1 MADLYSKEKRSYLM
15 SRIRSQNTKPEM
27 IVRKF
32 LFSKGF
38 RYRVNVKKLPGS
50 PDIVLRKYRTAIF
63 IHGCFW
69 HGHENCKIA
78 HIPKTRREWWE
89 KKINRNI
96 ERDGDTRA
104 KLKAMG
110 WRTMVVWECQL
121 APKQQAATLEGIANS
136 LYKVYLEDHKKNKAQ
151 PYIRQGQ
158 EGDLPMVAEEGTP
171 YNPTH

>member
-1 MADLYSKEKRSYLM
+1 MADLYPKEKRSYLM
-15 SRIRSQNTKPEM
+15 SRIRSQNTRPEM

-50 PDIVLRKYRTAIF
+50 PDIVLRKYRTVLF

-78 HIPKTRREWWE
+78 HIPKTRTEWWK

-96 ERDGDTRA
+96 ERDGNTRA
-104 KLKAMG
+104 ELKKMG

-121 APKQQAATLEGIANS
+121 APKQRASTLQGIVD
-136 LYKVYLEDHKKNKAQ
+136 LLDKVYLEDRKKTKTT
-151 PYIRQGQ
+151 PYFVGDK
-158 EGDLPMVAEEGTP
+158 EGGLPMVAEEGTP
-171 YNPTH
+171 YNPTN

>member
-1 MADLYSKEKRSYLM
+1 MADVYSKEKRSYLM
-15 SRIRSQNTKPEM
+15 SRIKSKNTRPEM

-50 PDIVLRKYRTAIF
+50 PDIVLRKYRTVIF

-96 ERDGDTRA
+96 ERDGDTRT
-104 KLKAMG
+104 KLKTMG

-121 APKQQAATLEGIANS
+121 TPKQQVATLEGIVNS
-136 LYKVYLEDHKKNKAQ
+136 LYKVYLEDHKKNKAL
-151 PYIRQGQ
+151 PYIGQ
-158 EGDLPMVAEEGTP
+158 REEGDLPMVAEEGTP